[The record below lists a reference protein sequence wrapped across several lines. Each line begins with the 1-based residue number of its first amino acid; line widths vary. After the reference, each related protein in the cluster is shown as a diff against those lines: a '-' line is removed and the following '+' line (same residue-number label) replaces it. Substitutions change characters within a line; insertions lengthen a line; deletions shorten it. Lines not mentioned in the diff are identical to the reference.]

1 MITSDDLGS
10 PRIACMHA
18 RMITS
23 DDLGSPRIACMHARM
38 ACMNG
43 IRECEWH
50 PSVNDIRP

>member
-1 MITSDDLGS
+1 MTSEDL
-10 PRIACMHA
+10 RVAM
-18 RMITS
+18 MTS

-50 PSVNDIRP
+50 PSVNGIRP